1 MPEIGPTNYSS
12 QWSVENRRQ
21 VDCVLAGNPCSHLTW
36 IQRPFVPFF
45 PRVPIT
51 IPQSRVSQKTRKK
64 KQCTEREREREGRA
78 GLLVSL
84 LLFLIVVA
92 ASLRALEASKAA
104 ARSVFRN

>member
-1 MPEIGPTNYSS
+1 MPEIGPANYSS

-21 VDCVLAGNPCSHLTW
+21 IDCVLAGNPCSHLTW
-36 IQRPFVPFF
+36 IQRPLVPFF

-51 IPQSRVSQKTRKK
+51 IPQFRVSQKTRKK
-64 KQCTEREREREGRA
+64 KQRRERERERRA

-92 ASLRALEASKAA
+92 VSLRALEASKAA

>member
-21 VDCVLAGNPCSHLTW
+21 IDCVLAGNPCSHLTW

-45 PRVPIT
+45 PRVPIS

-64 KQCTEREREREGRA
+64 KQRREGEREGEKSGTSRRELAFVPYCCCGEFA
-78 GLLVSL
+78 G
-84 LLFLIVVA
+84 
-92 ASLRALEASKAA
+92 
-104 ARSVFRN
+104 ARGFESCS